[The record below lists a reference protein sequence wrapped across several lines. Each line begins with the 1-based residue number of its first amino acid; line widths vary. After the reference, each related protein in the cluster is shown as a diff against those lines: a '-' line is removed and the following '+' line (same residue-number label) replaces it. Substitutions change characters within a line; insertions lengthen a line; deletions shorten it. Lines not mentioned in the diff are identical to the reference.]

1 MDTLDQR
8 IESDL
13 RLASIVFEASYAEQ
27 IIAGI
32 AAIGEINQVT
42 NARIQTDTRIAAA
55 RIASHA
61 EVSCIELLSTAELA
75 VLKIDQLKDENADD
89 IQIQNEKEIDEIGKE
104 VRLKIEG
111 DCEDTIQNHVAE
123 VRSQIKENEK
133 AAEEKFKASKDEDR
147 THESI
152 ESNAEQAK
160 QKIITFAK
168 RSPVILPI

>member
-89 IQIQNEKEIDEIGKE
+89 IQIQNEKENDEIGKE

-111 DCEDTIQNHVAE
+111 DCEDTIQNINKYSE
-123 VRSQIKENEK
+123 MIINLISENSKE
-133 AAEEKFKASKDEDR
+133 AI
-147 THESI
+147 T
-152 ESNAEQAK
+152 
-160 QKIITFAK
+160 KI
-168 RSPVILPI
+168 

>member
-1 MDTLDQR
+1 MGTLDQR

-42 NARIQTDTRIAAA
+42 NARIQTDARIAAA

-61 EVSCIELLSTAELA
+61 EVSCIDLLSTAELA

-89 IQIQNEKEIDEIGKE
+89 IQIQMRKKLMKLEK
-104 VRLKIEG
+104 
-111 DCEDTIQNHVAE
+111 
-123 VRSQIKENEK
+123 
-133 AAEEKFKASKDEDR
+133 
-147 THESI
+147 
-152 ESNAEQAK
+152 
-160 QKIITFAK
+160 K
-168 RSPVILPI
+168 RG